1 MKVAIIGASGNVG
14 SAIRDE
20 ALARGHQVTAVV
32 RHPEKITVKNPKLTV
47 AKGDVLADD
56 VAKLVKGQDAV
67 ISAYNPGWANPN
79 IAPDTGVAY
88 KAIVEGVKK
97 SGVKRLLIVGGAGSL
112 EVSPG
117 VQLIDTMQVPDVI
130 KGAILA
136 LREVLYTLRKEKDLD
151 WTFLSPA
158 ATISPGERTGKFRL
172 GKDQVVKDANGDSKI
187 SIQDYAVAMLDE
199 LEKPKHSRE
208 RFTVA
213 Y

>member
-1 MKVAIIGASGNVG
+1 MKVAIIGASGNIG
-14 SAIRDE
+14 SVIRDE
-20 ALARGHQVTAVV
+20 ALGRGHQITAIV
-32 RHPEKITVKNPKLTV
+32 RNPEKITVKNPSLTV
-47 AKGDVLADD
+47 VKGDVLKDAVD
-56 VAKLVKGQDAV
+56 KLVKGHDAV

-79 IAPDTGVAY
+79 IAPDTGAAY
-88 KAIVEGVKK
+88 KAIIEGVKK

-117 VQLIDTMQVPDVI
+117 VQLIDTMQVPDLI

-136 LREVLYTLRKEKDLD
+136 LREVLYALRKEKDLD

-158 ATISPGERTGKFRL
+158 ATISPGQRTGKFRL
-172 GKDQVVKDANGDSKI
+172 GKDRVVKDKNGDSKI
-187 SIQDYAVAMLDE
+187 SIQDYAFAMVNE
-199 LEKPKHSRE
+199 LEKPRHRRE